1 MPYLSLQKRKPM
13 KYVYFWS
20 LDCEITESRDP
31 TSVEPKFNSV
41 QYRVNPSKWRMDGG
55 KDEGRR
61 TGGSDEAGPWI
72 ISPTVTNLI
81 SIIIIV
87 IIILSF

>member
-1 MPYLSLQKRKPM
+1 
-13 KYVYFWS
+13 
-20 LDCEITESRDP
+20 
-31 TSVEPKFNSV
+31 
-41 QYRVNPSKWRMDGG
+41 MDGG

-61 TGGSDEAGPWI
+61 TGGSDEVGPWI

>member
-1 MPYLSLQKRKPM
+1 
-13 KYVYFWS
+13 
-20 LDCEITESRDP
+20 
-31 TSVEPKFNSV
+31 
-41 QYRVNPSKWRMDGG
+41 MDGG